1 MADGVERMHG
11 FVLDSLQEAGF
22 EGAVVQGRSGPDHAG
37 VDVFLVPNNYYDENF
52 EHADICATWR
62 SNGDDAP
69 WLEAK
74 IRYGERNVAMLPVV
88 ARAILEGAQSKGFPK
103 PDWKF

>member
-1 MADGVERMHG
+1 MADGVERIHG
-11 FVLDSLQEAGF
+11 YVLSALQQAGF
-22 EGAVVQGRSGPDHAG
+22 DEVGVHGRSGPDHAG
-37 VDVFLVPNNYYDENF
+37 ADVFLSAKFYDENF
-52 EHADICATWR
+52 ESADICATWR
-62 SNGDDAP
+62 SNEDDVP

-74 IRYGERNVAMLPVV
+74 IHYGELNVAMLPVV

>member
-1 MADGVERMHG
+1 MADGVERIHG
-11 FVLDSLQEAGF
+11 YVLSALNQAGF
-22 EGAVVQGRSGPDHAG
+22 EGAGVQGRSGPDHAG
-37 VDVFLVPNNYYDENF
+37 ADVFLVVNDYYDGNF

-62 SNGDDAP
+62 SNGDDEP

-88 ARAILEGAQSKGFPK
+88 ARALLEGARSKGFPK